1 MTKLSFK
8 HRRETPLRVFES
20 TFEAAIYEF
29 AGEFLK
35 SSAFQHALSKGEER
49 EEPVRGFFVKH
60 LPDAFGITKG
70 EAVDIEGHQSP
81 QLDIMIF
88 NKLRNFAFYS
98 GGASIL
104 PAEALLVSMEV
115 KSALNSGEAESILL
129 AAQRLH
135 TLRPFRA
142 PLAPRRRG
150 GRSADDQARF
160 FHCVFAYSSDLAEDG
175 WIEKEYSRFA
185 ASATRLRIS
194 PHVVSRIYV
203 ANRGLINLPE
213 GIGHI
218 EQKNEG
224 YRPDAILHA
233 CPQLP
238 IPRKRQTRAGSLYRV
253 CGPNGSRMAI
263 TKAPGPGPSGSRQD
277 ARSRARTR
285 KLSPQGRWYCTGLVS
300 DSFGKLR
307 QFNPS
312 TAESQ
317 ETKHEQSLGSRPEWR
332 PPTLGLRSVRS
343 EP

>member
-224 YRPDAILHA
+224 TGLMRFYMHVLNFLSRENDRREPVPYIEY
-233 CPQLP
+233 
-238 IPRKRQTRAGSLYRV
+238 AG
-253 CGPNGSRMAI
+253 RMAR
-263 TKAPGPGPSGSRQD
+263 G
-277 ARSRARTR
+277 
-285 KLSPQGRWYCTGLVS
+285 W
-300 DSFGKLR
+300 
-307 QFNPS
+307 
-312 TAESQ
+312 
-317 ETKHEQSLGSRPEWR
+317 QSLKHQGQAQAARGRTPVPEPEHGS
-332 PPTLGLRSVRS
+332 
-343 EP
+343 